1 MSIKNKIESFEDLDV
16 YKLAEN
22 LGDTIWEIVGKWDNF
37 TKNTIGYQI
46 VEAADSI
53 GANIAEGFGRFSFK
67 ERKHFNIIARGSL
80 YETSHWLRRAYKRKV
95 LKSIEI
101 KKLKKIMDELRPRL
115 NAYIKSIGK
124 QKGTYITNTK

>member
-1 MSIKNKIESFEDLDV
+1 MKKKIESFEDLDV
-16 YKLAEN
+16 YKLAES
-22 LGDTIWEIVGKWDNF
+22 LSDIIWEIVSKWDSF
-37 TKNTIGYQI
+37 TKNIIGYQI
-46 VEAADSI
+46 VESADSI

-67 ERKHFNIIARGSL
+67 ERKH

-95 LKSIEI
+95 LKTMEI

-124 QKGTYITNTK
+124 QKGTYITNNK